1 MNLASIVERYSPQLH
16 ALSQEQQRALWAIQ
30 HCRTAVCG
38 TTAWRCDA
46 CAAIAARCRSCGHRF
61 CPQCQHQETVHWL
74 DKQARRLLPVSYF
87 MATFTLPYELRSL
100 AQHHPVTVY
109 GLLLTTARDTLRTFA
124 YTLKGLGGE
133 IGVSAVLHTHTRALD
148 YHPHVHVIIPGGCLL
163 AKRRQWKKLQG
174 DYLFNGFALAEVF
187 RARLLA
193 ALEQAGFRLPTIPK
207 KWVVHVKKVGSG
219 LPALQY
225 LSRYLY
231 RGVIS
236 EKHILR
242 DDGTE
247 VTFRYQ
253 DNKKR
258 WHTRTLPGKEFLLL
272 LVQHVL
278 PKGFR
283 RTRNYGF
290 LHGNAKKV
298 LSLVQ
303 LILRVALPPPSER
316 PKAHVMCSQC
326 QQPMV
331 FLGFRPYRGASG

>member
-1 MNLASIVERYSPQLH
+1 MLASIVKRYASQLH
-16 ALSQEQQRALWAIQ
+16 ALSEEQQRALWAIQ
-30 HCRTAVCG
+30 QCRTEVCG
-38 TTAWRCDA
+38 TTAWRCDP
-46 CAAIAARCRSCGHRF
+46 CAAISARCRSCGHRF
-61 CPQCQHQETVHWL
+61 CPQCQYHETVHWL
-74 DKQARRLLPVSYF
+74 NKQAQRLLPVSYF

-100 AQHHPVTVY
+100 AQRHPATVY
-109 GLLLTTARDTLRTFA
+109 GLLLTTARDTLQTFA
-124 YTLKGLGGE
+124 YNLKGLGGE

-148 YHPHVHVIIPGGCLL
+148 YHPHVHVIVPGGCLL

-174 DYLFNGFALAEVF
+174 EYLFNGFALAEVF

-193 ALEQAGFRLPTIPK
+193 ALAKAGLSPRVAPP

-236 EKHILR
+236 EKNILS
-242 DDGTE
+242 DNGAE

-258 WHTRTLPGKEFLLL
+258 WRTRTLPGKDFLLL

-290 LHGNAKKV
+290 LHGNAKSI

-303 LILRVALPPPSER
+303 LILRVALPPPLER
-316 PKAHVMCSQC
+316 PTVRVRCAQC